1 MKILAETLAV
11 LMVFL
16 STCAL
21 TILVMLL
28 STSAQAA
35 TVVPLKGQTSQT
47 IQQDTSA
54 CQSQANAQHPV
65 QSTVPSGGRVKGAAT
80 AAVAGATAAEVR
92 GRQHE
97 NLYDQIDDDTRQ
109 DYRQNR
115 VHRAAAAGAIVGG
128 SRQRQERR
136 QNLSASEQSLTANN
150 SVYSSC
156 LQQRGYDV
164 LP

>member
-1 MKILAETLAV
+1 MMKILAHTLA
-11 LMVFL
+11 
-16 STCAL
+16 
-21 TILVMLL
+21 ILMLL
-28 STSAQAA
+28 MSTSALAA
-35 TVVPLKGQTSQT
+35 TVIPLKGQTSQT

-65 QSTVPSGGRVKGAAT
+65 QSTVPSGGRAKGAAT

-97 NLYDQIDDDTRQ
+97 IVYDQIDDDTRQ
-109 DYRQNR
+109 DYRQNHAR
-115 VHRAAAAGAIVGG
+115 SAAAAGVVVGG
-128 SRQRQERR
+128 ARQRQARR
-136 QNLSASEQSLTANN
+136 ENLSESEQSITANN

>member
-1 MKILAETLAV
+1 MMKILAHTLA
-11 LMVFL
+11 
-16 STCAL
+16 
-21 TILVMLL
+21 ILMLL
-28 STSAQAA
+28 MSTSALAA
-35 TVVPLKGQTSQT
+35 TVIPLKGQTSQT

-97 NLYDQIDDDTRQ
+97 NVYDQIDDDTRQ
-109 DYRQNR
+109 DYRQNHAR
-115 VHRAAAAGAIVGG
+115 SAAAAGVVVGG
-128 SRQRQERR
+128 ARQRQARR
-136 QNLSASEQSLTANN
+136 ENLSESEQSITANN

>member
-1 MKILAETLAV
+1 MMKIPAHTLA
-11 LMVFL
+11 
-16 STCAL
+16 
-21 TILVMLL
+21 LVSILL
-28 STSAQAA
+28 STSTLAA
-35 TVVPLKGQTSQT
+35 TVIPLKGQTSQT

-80 AAVAGATAAEVR
+80 AAVAGATAAEIR

-115 VHRAAAAGAIVGG
+115 AHSAAAAGAVVGG

-136 QNLSASEQSLTANN
+136 QNLSESEQSVTANN

>member
-1 MKILAETLAV
+1 MKILAHTLAV
-11 LMVFL
+11 LMV
-16 STCAL
+16 
-21 TILVMLL
+21 LL
-28 STSAQAA
+28 STSALAA
-35 TVVPLKGQTSQT
+35 TVIPLKGQTSQT

-80 AAVAGATAAEVR
+80 AAVAGATAAEIR

-97 NLYDQIDDDTRQ
+97 NLYDQIDDDTKQ

-115 VHRAAAAGAIVGG
+115 AHSAAAAGAVVGG

-136 QNLSASEQSLTANN
+136 QNLSESEQSVTANN
-150 SVYSSC
+150 SVYNSC

>member
-1 MKILAETLAV
+1 MKILAHT
-11 LMVFL
+11 
-16 STCAL
+16 L
-21 TILVMLL
+21 TILLVSL
-28 STSAQAA
+28 STSALAA

-54 CQSQANAQHPV
+54 CQSQANAQYPV
-65 QSTVPSGGRVKGAAT
+65 QGTVPSGGRVKGAAT

-97 NLYDQIDDDTRQ
+97 NIYDQIDDDTKQ

-115 VHRAAAAGAIVGG
+115 AHSAADAGAVVGA
-128 SRQRQERR
+128 SRQRQARR
-136 QNLSASEQSLTANN
+136 QNLAASQQSVTANN
-150 SVYSSC
+150 AVYSSC

>member
-1 MKILAETLAV
+1 MMKILAHNV
-11 LMVFL
+11 
-16 STCAL
+16 AL
-21 TILVMLL
+21 VTMLL
-28 STSAQAA
+28 STSALAA
-35 TVVPLKGQTSQT
+35 TVIPLKGQTSQT

-80 AAVAGATAAEVR
+80 AAVAGATAAEIR

-97 NLYDQIDDDTRQ
+97 NLYDQIDNDTKQ

-115 VHRAAAAGAIVGG
+115 AHSAAAAGAVVGA

-136 QNLSASEQSLTANN
+136 HNLSASEQSITANN

>member
-1 MKILAETLAV
+1 MKLLTFTLSAFVLFASSGALAV
-11 LMVFL
+11 
-16 STCAL
+16 
-21 TILVMLL
+21 
-28 STSAQAA
+28 
-35 TVVPLKGQTSQT
+35 TVVPLNGQTSQT

-54 CQSQANAQHPV
+54 CQSQANAQFPM
-65 QSTVPSGGRVKGAAT
+65 QNTVPSGGRIKGAAT

-92 GRQHE
+92 GRQHD
-97 NLYDQIDDDTRQ
+97 NVYDQIDDDIKQ

-115 VHRAAAAGAIVGG
+115 AHSAAAAGAVVGA

-136 QNLSASEQSLTANN
+136 QNLGTTEQSITANN

-156 LQQRGYDV
+156 LQQRGYNV

>member
-1 MKILAETLAV
+1 MKIFSFALSAFVLLASSGA
-11 LMVFL
+11 M
-16 STCAL
+16 
-21 TILVMLL
+21 
-28 STSAQAA
+28 AA

-54 CQSQANAQHPV
+54 CQSQANAQFPT
-65 QSTVPSGGRVKGAAT
+65 QNTVPAGGRVKGATT
-80 AAVAGATAAEVR
+80 AAIAGATAAEVR

-97 NLYDQIDDDTRQ
+97 NVYDQIDDDIKQ

-115 VHRAAAAGAIVGG
+115 ARSAATAGAMIGA

-136 QNLSASEQSLTANN
+136 QDQKTSEQNVTANN
-150 SVYSSC
+150 SVYTSC
-156 LQQRGYDV
+156 LQQRGYNV

>member
-1 MKILAETLAV
+1 MMKLLAHTLSV
-11 LMVFL
+11 LL
-16 STCAL
+16 L
-21 TILVMLL
+21 LL
-28 STSAQAA
+28 STSALAA

-65 QSTVPSGGRVKGAAT
+65 QGTVPSGGRVKGAAT

-97 NLYDQIDDDTRQ
+97 NLYDQIDDDTKQ

-115 VHRAAAAGAIVGG
+115 AHSAAAAGAVVGA

-136 QNLSASEQSLTANN
+136 ENLATSEQSLAANN

>member
-1 MKILAETLAV
+1 MMKILAHTLA
-11 LMVFL
+11 
-16 STCAL
+16 
-21 TILVMLL
+21 ILMLL
-28 STSAQAA
+28 MSTSALAA
-35 TVVPLKGQTSQT
+35 TVIPLKGQTSQT
-47 IQQDTSA
+47 IQQDTGA

-97 NLYDQIDDDTRQ
+97 NVYDQIDDDTRQ
-109 DYRQNR
+109 DYRQNHAR
-115 VHRAAAAGAIVGG
+115 SAAAAGVVVGG
-128 SRQRQERR
+128 ARQRQARR
-136 QNLSASEQSLTANN
+136 ENLSESEQSITANN

>member
-115 VHRAAAAGAIVGG
+115 VHSAAAAGAIVGG

>member
-1 MKILAETLAV
+1 MMKILAHTLA
-11 LMVFL
+11 
-16 STCAL
+16 
-21 TILVMLL
+21 ILMLL
-28 STSAQAA
+28 LSPSALAA
-35 TVVPLKGQTSQT
+35 TVIPLKGQTSQT

-65 QSTVPSGGRVKGAAT
+65 QSTVPSGGRAKGAAT

-97 NLYDQIDDDTRQ
+97 NVYDQIDDDTRQ
-109 DYRQNR
+109 DYRQNHAR
-115 VHRAAAAGAIVGG
+115 SAAAAGVVVGG
-128 SRQRQERR
+128 ARQRQARR
-136 QNLSASEQSLTANN
+136 ENLSESEQSITANN

>member
-1 MKILAETLAV
+1 MKILAHTLAV
-11 LMVFL
+11 V
-16 STCAL
+16 T
-21 TILVMLL
+21 MLL
-28 STSAQAA
+28 STSALAV

-80 AAVAGATAAEVR
+80 AAVAGATAAEIR

-97 NLYDQIDDDTRQ
+97 NLYDQIDDDTKQ

-115 VHRAAAAGAIVGG
+115 AHSAAAAGAVVGG
-128 SRQRQERR
+128 SRQPQERR
-136 QNLSASEQSLTANN
+136 QNLSASEQSITANN

-156 LQQRGYDV
+156 LQQRGYDI

>member
-1 MKILAETLAV
+1 MKILAHTLA
-11 LMVFL
+11 
-16 STCAL
+16 
-21 TILVMLL
+21 ILMLL
-28 STSAQAA
+28 MSTSALAA
-35 TVVPLKGQTSQT
+35 TVIPLKGQTSQT

-97 NLYDQIDDDTRQ
+97 NVYDQIDDDTRQ
-109 DYRQNR
+109 DYRQNHAR
-115 VHRAAAAGAIVGG
+115 SAAAAGVVVGG
-128 SRQRQERR
+128 ARQRQARR
-136 QNLSASEQSLTANN
+136 ENLSESEQSITANN

>member
-1 MKILAETLAV
+1 MMKILPHNLV
-11 LMVFL
+11 LV
-16 STCAL
+16 T
-21 TILVMLL
+21 MLL
-28 STSAQAA
+28 SNSALAA

-65 QSTVPSGGRVKGAAT
+65 QSTVPSGGRAKGAAT
-80 AAVAGATAAEVR
+80 AAVAGATAAEIR

-97 NLYDQIDDDTRQ
+97 NLYDQIDNDTKQ
-109 DYRQNR
+109 DYRQNHAR
-115 VHRAAAAGAIVGG
+115 SAAAAGVVVGG
-128 SRQRQERR
+128 ARQRQARR
-136 QNLSASEQSLTANN
+136 ENLSESEQNITANN

>member
-1 MKILAETLAV
+1 MKILAH
-11 LMVFL
+11 
-16 STCAL
+16 AL
-21 TILVMLL
+21 TACLVLL
-28 STSAQAA
+28 SNNALAA

-65 QSTVPSGGRVKGAAT
+65 QGTVPSGGRVKGAAT
-80 AAVAGATAAEVR
+80 AAVAAATAAEVR

-97 NLYDQIDDDTRQ
+97 NLYDQIDDDTKQ

-115 VHRAAAAGAIVGG
+115 AHSATAAGAVVGA
-128 SRQRQERR
+128 SRQRQARR
-136 QNLSASEQSLTANN
+136 QNLAASQQSVTANN

>member
-1 MKILAETLAV
+1 MKILAHTLA
-11 LMVFL
+11 
-16 STCAL
+16 
-21 TILVMLL
+21 ILMLL
-28 STSAQAA
+28 MSTSALAA
-35 TVVPLKGQTSQT
+35 TVIPLKGQTSQA

-65 QSTVPSGGRVKGAAT
+65 QSTVPSGGRAKGAAT

-97 NLYDQIDDDTRQ
+97 NVYDQIDDDTRQ
-109 DYRQNR
+109 DYRQNHAR
-115 VHRAAAAGAIVGG
+115 SAAAAGVVVGG
-128 SRQRQERR
+128 ARQRQARR
-136 QNLSASEQSLTANN
+136 ENLSESEQSITANN

>member
-1 MKILAETLAV
+1 MMKILAHNV
-11 LMVFL
+11 
-16 STCAL
+16 AL
-21 TILVMLL
+21 VTMLL
-28 STSAQAA
+28 STSALAA
-35 TVVPLKGQTSQT
+35 TVIPLKGQTSQT

-80 AAVAGATAAEVR
+80 AAVAGATAAEIR

-97 NLYDQIDDDTRQ
+97 NLYDQIDNDTKQ

-115 VHRAAAAGAIVGG
+115 AHSAAAAGAVVGG

-136 QNLSASEQSLTANN
+136 QNMNQSEQSITANN

>member
-1 MKILAETLAV
+1 MKILAHTLA
-11 LMVFL
+11 
-16 STCAL
+16 
-21 TILVMLL
+21 ILMLL
-28 STSAQAA
+28 MSTSALAA
-35 TVVPLKGQTSQT
+35 TVIPLKGQTSQT

-65 QSTVPSGGRVKGAAT
+65 QSTVPSGGRAKGAAT

-97 NLYDQIDDDTRQ
+97 IVYDQIDDDTRQ
-109 DYRQNR
+109 DYRQNHAR
-115 VHRAAAAGAIVGG
+115 SAAAAGVVVGG
-128 SRQRQERR
+128 ARQRQARR
-136 QNLSASEQSLTANN
+136 ENLSESEQSITANN